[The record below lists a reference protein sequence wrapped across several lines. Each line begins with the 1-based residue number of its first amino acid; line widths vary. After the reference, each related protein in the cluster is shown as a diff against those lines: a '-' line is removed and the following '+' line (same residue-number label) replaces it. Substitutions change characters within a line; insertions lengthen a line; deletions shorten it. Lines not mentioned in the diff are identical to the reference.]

1 MNLISKFD
9 LFSIE
14 FMTKYHYKILFKNDT
29 AHDIFGKE
37 LIGKD
42 CYKVIKGQ
50 VKKMEKQI
58 QKNPNL
64 KKIING
70 LQVAV
75 KGIKDPLI
83 EGELDKCKEFNEVY
97 ILFNSMFPN
106 QKIIIS

>member
-1 MNLISKFD
+1 MRR
-9 LFSIE
+9 
-14 FMTKYHYKILFKNDT
+14 
-29 AHDIFGKE
+29 A
-37 LIGKD
+37 
-42 CYKVIKGQ
+42 

-75 KGIKDPLI
+75 KGIKGPFI
-83 EGELDKCKEFNEVY
+83 EEELDKCKEFNEIY

>member
-1 MNLISKFD
+1 MRR
-9 LFSIE
+9 
-14 FMTKYHYKILFKNDT
+14 
-29 AHDIFGKE
+29 A
-37 LIGKD
+37 
-42 CYKVIKGQ
+42 

-75 KGIKDPLI
+75 KGIKGPLI
-83 EGELDKCKEFNEVY
+83 EGELDKYKEFNEVY

>member
-50 VKKMEKQI
+50 
-58 QKNPNL
+58 
-64 KKIING
+64 
-70 LQVAV
+70 
-75 KGIKDPLI
+75 DPL
-83 EGELDKCKEFNEVY
+83 V
-97 ILFNSMFPN
+97 
-106 QKIIIS
+106 